1 MSPQN
6 GRPLPPPAP
15 SAKAQQDDH
24 ADRSATGVRPRAPSS
39 PQIAPPVI
47 TQLTAPSRAPVQASP
62 STNSAAGAPL
72 PLAEGIRNNS
82 IAPESLKKPYA
93 SLAPPKK
100 QNTGRS
106 TTSPR
111 RSDTAP
117 RPPSAS
123 DPGWDDASSLTDA
136 GQVLEGT
143 GITPLKNLSPQ
154 SDSSGP
160 SSSSKLSRAICK
172 KHKIARGAGGV
183 CLMCRKEE
191 SEKPKSGSAWI
202 LVVSLMALA
211 VVGGAIVAML
221 LRFK

>member
-1 MSPQN
+1 DQS
-6 GRPLPPPAP
+6 
-15 SAKAQQDDH
+15 
-24 ADRSATGVRPRAPSS
+24 DRSATGVRPRTPSS
-39 PQIAPPVI
+39 PMI
-47 TQLTAPSRAPVQASP
+47 ASP
-62 STNSAAGAPL
+62 QIIDAAPAAETLDGAGGL

-211 VVGGAIVAML
+211 VVGGAIVPML
-221 LRFK
+221 LRFKSRPHHQEWPARRPTQGA